1 MKLAVVK
8 VVNGAFAIV
17 SEWTDDEQGAIV
29 AFHDACKNHWS
40 AQDVVSATISI
51 LDENLIVFKS
61 YSEHITHSAE
71 PQPTQPTQPT
81 EGE

>member
-29 AFHDACKNHWS
+29 AFHDACKNHWNAS
-40 AQDVVSATISI
+40 DVVSATIAI
-51 LDENLIVFKS
+51 KDEKFHTFKD
-61 YSEHITHSAE
+61 YEEFITHSAE